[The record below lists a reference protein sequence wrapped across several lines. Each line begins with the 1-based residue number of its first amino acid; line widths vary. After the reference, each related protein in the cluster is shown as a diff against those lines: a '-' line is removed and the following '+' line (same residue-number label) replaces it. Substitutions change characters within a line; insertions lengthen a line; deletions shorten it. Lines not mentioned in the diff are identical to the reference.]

1 MRLKHI
7 IDIMLNIKS
16 CQDSVNWIFTNRLL
30 INNHNVIVI
39 DTKTSLTA
47 GAFGIN
53 STIWPINTKGI
64 ILINLDDLHQRQFT
78 EKEIQFI
85 LAHETAHIYKNH
97 SLNTLMWNIIE
108 RLLINLEYN
117 SPLIV
122 DTFKG
127 FLELLSPNNLPYN
140 AEDLKNNEYEADLI
154 ALNYVTG
161 DLRNA
166 ISCLQKLSNSDPN
179 SPSYTWELFNL
190 NLPAMTLKQRIDVL
204 KERYYSF
211 RTL

>member
-1 MRLKHI
+1 ML
-7 IDIMLNIKS
+7 DIKWA
-16 CQDSVNWIFTNRLL
+16 QHYVNSILTNRLL
-30 INNHNVIVI
+30 INDHNVIVI
-39 DTKTSLTA
+39 NTKNSLIA

-64 ILINLDDLHQRQFT
+64 ILINSDYLDQGQFT

-108 RLLINLEYN
+108 RLLKNVDYN
-117 SPLIV
+117 APLIV
-122 DTFKG
+122 ETFKG
-127 FLELLSPNNLPYN
+127 LLTLLSPNNLPPN
-140 AEDLKNNEYEADLI
+140 AEDLKNNEYEADMI

-161 DLRNA
+161 DLRSA
-166 ISCLQKLSNSDPN
+166 ISCLQKLSNGDLN
-179 SPSYTWELFNL
+179 SPSHTWELFDL
-190 NLPAMTLKQRIDVL
+190 KLPAMTLRQRIDLL

>member
-1 MRLKHI
+1 
-7 IDIMLNIKS
+7 MLNIKS
-16 CQDSVNWIFTNRLL
+16 CQDSVNWILTNRLL

-39 DTKTSLTA
+39 NTKASLIA

-64 ILINLDDLHQRQFT
+64 ILINLDYLYQQQFT
-78 EKEIQFI
+78 EKETQFI
-85 LAHETAHIYKNH
+85 LAHEIAHIYKNH
-97 SLNTLMWNIIE
+97 SVNTLMWNIIE
-108 RLLINLEYN
+108 RILKNLDYN

-122 DTFKG
+122 EIFKG
-127 FLELLSPNNLPYN
+127 LLALLSPNNLPPN

-166 ISCLQKLSNSDPN
+166 ISCLQKLSNGDLN
-179 SPSYTWELFNL
+179 SSSHTWELFNL
-190 NLPAMTLKQRIDVL
+190 NLPAMTLKQRIEVL

-211 RTL
+211 RTM

>member
-1 MRLKHI
+1 
-7 IDIMLNIKS
+7 MLNIKS
-16 CQDSVNWIFTNRLL
+16 CQDFVNWILSNRLL

-39 DTKTSLTA
+39 NTKTSLIA
-47 GAFGIN
+47 SAFGIN

-64 ILINLDDLHQRQFT
+64 ILINLDDLYQRQFT

-108 RLLINLEYN
+108 RLLKNLDYN

-122 DTFKG
+122 ETFKR
-127 FLELLSPNNLPYN
+127 FLELLSPNNLPPN
-140 AEDLKNNEYEADLI
+140 AEDLKNNEYEADMI

-166 ISCLQKLSNSDPN
+166 ISCLQKLSNGDLN
-179 SPSYTWELFNL
+179 SPSHTWELFNL
-190 NLPAMTLKQRIDVL
+190 NLPAMTLRQRIDVL

>member
-1 MRLKHI
+1 
-7 IDIMLNIKS
+7 MLNIKLS
-16 CQDSVNWIFTNRLL
+16 QHYVNSILTNRLL
-30 INNHNVIVI
+30 INDHNVIVI
-39 DTKTSLTA
+39 NTKNSLIA

-64 ILINLDDLHQRQFT
+64 ILINSDYLDQGQFT

-108 RLLINLEYN
+108 RLLKNVDYN
-117 SPLIV
+117 APLIV
-122 DTFKG
+122 ETFKG
-127 FLELLSPNNLPYN
+127 LLTLLSPNNLPHN
-140 AEDLKNNEYEADLI
+140 AEDLKNNEYEADMI

-161 DLRNA
+161 DLRSA
-166 ISCLQKLSNSDPN
+166 ISCLQKLSNGDLN
-179 SPSYTWELFNL
+179 SPSHTWELFDL
-190 NLPAMTLKQRIDVL
+190 KLPAMTLRQRIDVL

>member
-1 MRLKHI
+1 
-7 IDIMLNIKS
+7 MLDIKS
-16 CQDSVNWIFTNRLL
+16 CQDSVNWMLTNRLL
-30 INNHNVIVI
+30 INDHNVIVI
-39 DTKTSLTA
+39 NTKTSLIA

-53 STIWPINTKGI
+53 SSIWPINTKGI
-64 ILINLDDLHQRQFT
+64 ILINLDELDQRQFT

-85 LAHETAHIYKNH
+85 LAHEIAHIYKNH

-108 RLLINLEYN
+108 RLLKNLDYN

-122 DTFKG
+122 ETFKG
-127 FLELLSPNNLPYN
+127 FLALLSPNNLPPN

-161 DLRNA
+161 DLRSA
-166 ISCLQKLSNSDPN
+166 ISCLQKLCNGDLY
-179 SPSYTWELFNL
+179 SPSHTWELFDL
-190 NLPAMTLKQRIDVL
+190 KLPAMTLRQRIDVL

>member
-1 MRLKHI
+1 
-7 IDIMLNIKS
+7 MLNIKS
-16 CQDSVNWIFTNRLL
+16 CQDSVNWILANRLL
-30 INNHNVIVI
+30 INDHNVTVI
-39 DTKTSLTA
+39 NTKTSLIA

-64 ILINLDDLHQRQFT
+64 ILINLDELDQRQFT

-85 LAHETAHIYKNH
+85 IAHETAHIYKNH

-108 RLLINLEYN
+108 RLLVNLDYN

-122 DTFKG
+122 ETFKG
-127 FLELLSPNNLPYN
+127 FLSLLSPNNLPPN

-161 DLRNA
+161 DLRSA

-179 SPSYTWELFNL
+179 SPSHTWELFNL
-190 NLPAMTLKQRIDVL
+190 NLPAMTLKQRIEVL

-211 RTL
+211 RTI

>member
-1 MRLKHI
+1 ML
-7 IDIMLNIKS
+7 DIKLAQNY
-16 CQDSVNWIFTNRLL
+16 VNSILTNRLL
-30 INNHNVIVI
+30 INDHNVIVI
-39 DTKTSLTA
+39 NTKNSLIA

-64 ILINLDDLHQRQFT
+64 ILINSDYLDQGQFT

-108 RLLINLEYN
+108 RLLKNVDYN
-117 SPLIV
+117 APLIV
-122 DTFKG
+122 ETFKG
-127 FLELLSPNNLPYN
+127 LLTLLSPNNLPPN
-140 AEDLKNNEYEADLI
+140 AEDLKNNEYEADMI

-161 DLRNA
+161 DLRSA
-166 ISCLQKLSNSDPN
+166 ISCLQKLSNGDLN
-179 SPSYTWELFNL
+179 SPSHTWELFDL
-190 NLPAMTLKQRIDVL
+190 KLPAMTLRQRIEVL

>member
-1 MRLKHI
+1 
-7 IDIMLNIKS
+7 MLNIKS
-16 CQDSVNWIFTNRLL
+16 CQDFVNWILTNRLL

-39 DTKTSLTA
+39 NTKTSLIA
-47 GAFGIN
+47 AAFGIN

-64 ILINLDDLHQRQFT
+64 ILINLDELNQRQFT
-78 EKEIQFI
+78 EKEVQFI
-85 LAHETAHIYKNH
+85 IAHETAHIYKNH

-108 RLLINLEYN
+108 RLLVNLDYN

-122 DTFKG
+122 ETFKG
-127 FLELLSPNNLPYN
+127 FLSLLSPNNLPPN

-166 ISCLQKLSNSDPN
+166 ISCLQKLSNGDQN
-179 SPSYTWELFNL
+179 SPSHTWELFNL
-190 NLPAMTLKQRIDVL
+190 DLPAMTLKHRIDIL

>member
-1 MRLKHI
+1 
-7 IDIMLNIKS
+7 MLNIKS
-16 CQDSVNWIFTNRLL
+16 CQDFVNWILTNRLL

-39 DTKTSLTA
+39 NTKTSLIA
-47 GAFGIN
+47 AAFGIN

-64 ILINLDDLHQRQFT
+64 ILINLDELYQRQFT
-78 EKEIQFI
+78 EKEIQFVI
-85 LAHETAHIYKNH
+85 AHETAHIYKNH

-108 RLLINLEYN
+108 RLLVNLDYN

-122 DTFKG
+122 ETFKG
-127 FLELLSPNNLPYN
+127 FLSLLSPNNLPPN

-166 ISCLQKLSNSDPN
+166 ISCLQKLSNGDPN
-179 SPSYTWELFNL
+179 SPSHTWELFNL
-190 NLPAMTLKQRIDVL
+190 NLPSMTLKQRIDVL

>member
-1 MRLKHI
+1 
-7 IDIMLNIKS
+7 MLNIKS
-16 CQDSVNWIFTNRLL
+16 CQDFVNWILTNRLL

-39 DTKTSLTA
+39 NTKTSLIA
-47 GAFGIN
+47 AAFGIN

-64 ILINLDDLHQRQFT
+64 ILINLDELYQRQFT
-78 EKEIQFI
+78 EKEIQFVI
-85 LAHETAHIYKNH
+85 AHETAHIYKNH

-108 RLLINLEYN
+108 RLLVNLDYN

-122 DTFKG
+122 ETFKG
-127 FLELLSPNNLPYN
+127 FLSLLSPNNLPPN

-161 DLRNA
+161 DLRSA
-166 ISCLQKLSNSDPN
+166 ISCLQKLCNGDQN
-179 SPSYTWELFNL
+179 SPSHTWELFDL
-190 NLPAMTLKQRIDVL
+190 KLPAMTLRQRIDVL

>member
-1 MRLKHI
+1 
-7 IDIMLNIKS
+7 MLNIKS
-16 CQDSVNWIFTNRLL
+16 CQDFVNWILTNRLL

-39 DTKTSLTA
+39 NTKTSLIA
-47 GAFGIN
+47 AAFGIN

-64 ILINLDDLHQRQFT
+64 ILINLDELYQRQFT

-85 LAHETAHIYKNH
+85 IAHETAHIYKNH

-108 RLLINLEYN
+108 RLLVNLDYN

-122 DTFKG
+122 ETFKG
-127 FLELLSPNNLPYN
+127 FLTLLSPNNLPPN

-166 ISCLQKLSNSDPN
+166 ISGLQKLSNGDQN
-179 SPSYTWELFNL
+179 SPSHTWELFNL
-190 NLPAMTLKQRIDVL
+190 DLPAMTLKHRIDIL

>member
-1 MRLKHI
+1 
-7 IDIMLNIKS
+7 MLNIKLS
-16 CQDSVNWIFTNRLL
+16 QHYVNSILSNRLL
-30 INNHNVIVI
+30 INDHNVIVI
-39 DTKTSLTA
+39 NTKNSLIA

-64 ILINLDDLHQRQFT
+64 ILINSDYLDQGQFT

-108 RLLINLEYN
+108 RLLKNVDYN
-117 SPLIV
+117 APLIV
-122 DTFKG
+122 ETFKG
-127 FLELLSPNNLPYN
+127 LLTLLSPNNLPPN
-140 AEDLKNNEYEADLI
+140 AEDLKNNEYEADMI

-161 DLRNA
+161 DLRSA
-166 ISCLQKLSNSDPN
+166 ISCLQKLSNGDLN
-179 SPSYTWELFNL
+179 SPSHTWELFDL
-190 NLPAMTLKQRIDVL
+190 KLPAMTLRQRIDVL

>member
-1 MRLKHI
+1 
-7 IDIMLNIKS
+7 MLDIKS
-16 CQDSVNWIFTNRLL
+16 CQDSVNWMLTNRLL
-30 INNHNVIVI
+30 INDHNVIVI
-39 DTKTSLTA
+39 NTKTSLIA

-64 ILINLDDLHQRQFT
+64 ILINLDELYQRQFT

-85 LAHETAHIYKNH
+85 LAHEIAHIYKNH

-108 RLLINLEYN
+108 RLLKNLDYN
-117 SPLIV
+117 APLIV
-122 DTFKG
+122 ETFKG
-127 FLELLSPNNLPYN
+127 FLALLSPNNLPPN
-140 AEDLKNNEYEADLI
+140 AEDLKNNEYEADMI

-161 DLRNA
+161 DLRSA
-166 ISCLQKLSNSDPN
+166 ISCLQKLSNGDLN
-179 SPSYTWELFNL
+179 SPSHTWELFDL
-190 NLPAMTLKQRIDVL
+190 KLPAMTLRQRIDVL